1 MSFATLFIF
10 FGHLKKNKLK
20 RKYLPNLSVCVLLDI
35 IGLSSYIFPFAGEIF
50 DFIWAPISGI
60 IFFFLF
66 GKKMGV
72 FGGIFSFL
80 EELSPGLD
88 IIPTFTLAWLIRKRE
103 LNKTTQSPAKTS

>member
-1 MSFATLFIF
+1 M
-10 FGHLKKNKLK
+10 K
-20 RKYLPNLSVCVLLDI
+20 RNHLPNLSLCLLLDF
-35 IGLSSYIFPFAGEIF
+35 IGMSSYIFPFVGELF

-60 IFFFLF
+60 LFFFLF

-88 IIPTFTLAWLIRKRE
+88 IIPTFTLAWIIRKRE
-103 LNKTTQSPAKTS
+103 LSKTMQGLKKIE